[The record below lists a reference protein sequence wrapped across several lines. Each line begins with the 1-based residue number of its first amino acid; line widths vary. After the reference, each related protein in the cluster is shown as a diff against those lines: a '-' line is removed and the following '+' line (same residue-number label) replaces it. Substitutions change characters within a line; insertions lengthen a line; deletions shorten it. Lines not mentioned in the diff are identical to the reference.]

1 MERKHGTSRKN
12 ILQFGDPSIILI
24 TGFSTYSFKSK
35 PHFTRFD
42 AKEQTVK
49 GKKIVIGV
57 TGGIAAYKAAELV
70 RLFVRE
76 DAMVQVAMTANAAR
90 FVAPLTFEA
99 LSGNR
104 VISHMFHQEGVA
116 IDHISWGQESDLVIV
131 APATANFIAKMA
143 CGLADDFLS
152 TMVVA
157 ATAKIL
163 VCPSMNVQ
171 MFQNPAVQDNLNRL
185 RERGIR
191 VMAPGEGQL
200 ACRTEGKGRLPEP
213 VEILEQAR
221 ILLTPQDLAGIKIL
235 VTAGPTEE
243 PIDPVR
249 FITNRSSG
257 KMGYALARAA
267 ADRGAEV
274 ILVSGPSSLNTP
286 LGVTLCKVRTALEMR
301 DTVFEHRH
309 DCAVIIKAAAV
320 SDYRPK
326 EAADQKIKK
335 GDDDISLDL
344 IRNPDILFELGQKKS
359 DFPHVLVG
367 FAAETQELLANAM
380 EKVKKKNLD
389 MIVANDVS
397 RSDAGFAADT
407 NQVKIIYA
415 DGRVEDS
422 PLLSKDEV
430 AGLILDRAMGIRNAA
445 SGP

>member
-1 MERKHGTSRKN
+1 M
-12 ILQFGDPSIILI
+12 
-24 TGFSTYSFKSK
+24 
-35 PHFTRFD
+35 
-42 AKEQTVK
+42 K

-221 ILLTPQDLAGIKIL
+221 ILLTPQDLLGIKIL

-430 AGLILDRAMGIRNAA
+430 AGLILDRAVEIRNADCGLRGV
-445 SGP
+445 GP